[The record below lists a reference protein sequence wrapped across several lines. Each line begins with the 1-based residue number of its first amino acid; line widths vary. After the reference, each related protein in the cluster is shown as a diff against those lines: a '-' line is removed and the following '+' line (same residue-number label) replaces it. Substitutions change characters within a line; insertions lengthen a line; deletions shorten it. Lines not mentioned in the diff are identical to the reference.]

1 MRAATSDPDPP
12 VTVVAVGG
20 LVASGKST
28 IAKALADHMAVP
40 RIVADQVRDELL
52 QGAPGPAVHETH
64 WEESFGPGFQARVY
78 AELLRRAESV
88 LDSGRTVVLDA
99 CFPTVRDRT
108 AARALALRRGLPF
121 CFVECHADGKTQRV
135 RLAERDGPSPDG
147 GWDKIARALASRW
160 EPPDE
165 LPEAQHVRLDTARSP
180 AECITELLA
189 RLPGRSD
196 RTRPPVSA
204 LPRDPAA
211 VTFDC
216 WRTLIYEADW
226 TLAHARR
233 VDALARAAEE
243 AGRPTSTKEAGTAL
257 DVAWETH
264 MTAWRDGIVTGAH
277 EVAEHALR
285 LIGLREPH
293 PALEHLVREY
303 EEASHS
309 GRVLAI
315 DGAVE
320 TLEALSVAGVRRA
333 LVCDTGLTP
342 GRVVRRHLERQGL
355 LEHLEVCVFS
365 DEIGVP
371 KPDPRVFRAA
381 LEPLGVPPVRA
392 VHVGD
397 LRRTDVAGARTLGMG
412 TVRIRAQYDD
422 VTDLPEADAVADSHG
437 EVLAILGLRP
447 G

>member
-180 AECITELLA
+180 AASGLRTSARPRRRHVRLLENPDLRGRLDA
-189 RLPGRSD
+189 RS
-196 RTRPPVSA
+196 RPPRRCPGARSRRGRA
-204 LPRDPAA
+204 PHLDP
-211 VTFDC
+211 
-216 WRTLIYEADW
+216 
-226 TLAHARR
+226 
-233 VDALARAAEE
+233 
-243 AGRPTSTKEAGTAL
+243 GS
-257 DVAWETH
+257 
-264 MTAWRDGIVTGAH
+264 RDGSRRRMGDPH
-277 EVAEHALR
+277 DGVA
-285 LIGLREPH
+285 
-293 PALEHLVREY
+293 
-303 EEASHS
+303 
-309 GRVLAI
+309 
-315 DGAVE
+315 
-320 TLEALSVAGVRRA
+320 
-333 LVCDTGLTP
+333 
-342 GRVVRRHLERQGL
+342 
-355 LEHLEVCVFS
+355 
-365 DEIGVP
+365 
-371 KPDPRVFRAA
+371 
-381 LEPLGVPPVRA
+381 
-392 VHVGD
+392 
-397 LRRTDVAGARTLGMG
+397 
-412 TVRIRAQYDD
+412 
-422 VTDLPEADAVADSHG
+422 
-437 EVLAILGLRP
+437 
-447 G
+447 